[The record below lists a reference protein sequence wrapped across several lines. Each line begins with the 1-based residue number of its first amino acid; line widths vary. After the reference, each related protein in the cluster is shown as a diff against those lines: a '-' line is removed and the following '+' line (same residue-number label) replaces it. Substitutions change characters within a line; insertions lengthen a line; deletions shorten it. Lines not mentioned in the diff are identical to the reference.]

1 VFDARSIDVSGVVSD
16 EHHRA
21 EHHIKLEQL
30 AASVLARSPLDALV
44 RRVAGVP
51 ASLHTKLMA
60 AFGVVTVL
68 FVAMA
73 AFGVH
78 TVHKTTEQGRLL
90 DEAHERVD
98 WSQQVEQVLA
108 RQMQFSV
115 LALLS
120 QDEAAIARILRENN
134 RFNELLAR
142 LDADEMAEQHGL
154 VEQVRASQDEAMA
167 VVADIANAIRDRTLG
182 NVTREL
188 LAHQERID
196 AEIGARVARL
206 VDAERRRMGALRD
219 NIENANRELLVT
231 SGILSVSAVALAWLC
246 GFVISWSVILPVREA
261 QAFLD
266 HVATGAF
273 DRRVELPNRDEF
285 GALAERMNRMSQ
297 ELQRLDRMKVEAA
310 SELAQLNSRLERASR
325 AKSEF
330 LSNMSHE
337 LRTPLNAILGFTEM
351 ITDGLYGEVPVE
363 LKDPLNDVQVNG
375 RHLLKLI
382 NEVLDLSKIEA
393 GRMELALDDYLVPE
407 LVGSVRTALRS
418 LADEKGLRFVTDVAG
433 DLPVARGDSGRL
445 AQCLMNLAGNAL
457 KFTRSGE
464 VCIGASRQ
472 GDQLVYRVSD
482 TGIGIPPEEI
492 DNVFAEF
499 RQVDAAVTRQFGG
512 TGLGLSISKRF
523 VEMHGGRIWV
533 ESRVGVG
540 STFFFS
546 VPLRVGEAAA

>member
-1 VFDARSIDVSGVVSD
+1 MTGVRRCQRCSIRRTSSGGASQ
-16 EHHRA
+16 
-21 EHHIKLEQL
+21 IKLEQL
-30 AASVLARSPLDALV
+30 AASVLARSPLDGLV
-44 RRVAGVP
+44 RWVAGIR
-51 ASLHTKLMA
+51 ASLHTKLMV
-60 AFGVVTVL
+60 AFGVVTLL

-73 AFGVH
+73 SFGVH
-78 TVHKTTEQGRLL
+78 TVVKTTEQAKLL
-90 DEAHERVD
+90 DEAHQRVD
-98 WSQQVEQVLA
+98 WSQQVEQALA

-134 RFNELLAR
+134 RFNELLAK
-142 LDADEMAEQHGL
+142 LDAVERAEQHDL
-154 VEQVRASQDEAMA
+154 VEQVRVSQDEAMA

-188 LAHQERID
+188 LAHQERLD

-206 VDAERRRMGALRD
+206 VLAEQRRMSALRES
-219 NIENANRELLVT
+219 IASANRELLVT
-231 SGILSVSAVALAWLC
+231 TGILSLSAVLLAWLC
-246 GFVISWSVILPVREA
+246 GFVISWSVIVPVREA
-261 QAFLD
+261 QSFLD

-285 GALAERMNRMSQ
+285 GALAKRMNRMSE
-297 ELQRLDRMKVEAA
+297 ELQKLDRMKVDAA
-310 SELAQLNSRLERASR
+310 TELAQLNTRLERASR

-351 ITDGLYGEVPVE
+351 IADGLYGDVPDE
-363 LKDPLNDVQVNG
+363 LKDPLNDVQING
-375 RHLLKLI
+375 RHLLRLI
-382 NEVLDLSKIEA
+382 NEVLDLAKIEA
-393 GRMELALDDYLVPE
+393 GRMELALDDYSPPE
-407 LVGSVRTALRS
+407 LIGAVRTSLRS
-418 LADEKGLRFVTDVAG
+418 LAEEKGLRFVTDVAA
-433 DLPVARGDSGRL
+433 DVPMARGDSGRL
-445 AQCLMNLAGNAL
+445 TQCLMNLTGNAL

-482 TGIGIPPEEI
+482 TGIGIAPEEI

-499 RQVDAAVTRQFGG
+499 RQVDATVTRQFGG
-512 TGLGLSISKRF
+512 TGLGLSISKKF
-523 VEMHGGRIWV
+523 IEMHGGRIWV
-533 ESRVGVG
+533 ESRLGVG

-546 VPLRVGEAAA
+546 VPLRVGETAT